1 MARSIIQGRVSKNK
15 VNNSLDSGL
24 EIGALAFPGPD
35 EILKDVVLD
44 QMMMDG

>member
-1 MARSIIQGRVSKNK
+1 MARSIIQGRVSKNEVK
-15 VNNSLDSGL
+15 DSGL

-35 EILKDVVLD
+35 EILNDVVLD